1 MSQAASASI
10 HATIRAF
17 WDDRARQFKAD
28 GRATLRETHLRE
40 VEVRTMESKIR
51 SLRPKTVLDV
61 GCGNGWSTRRY
72 ARQFPGVQFVGVDF
86 SAEMIRYANLDV
98 PPNCAFAEA
107 DVLDSASLPAG
118 PFDMVITQRCI
129 QNLPDWEAQKRAI
142 GNLLSRRAAGGA
154 VLMMECSKDG
164 VRQLNGLRQRL
175 GLEPI
180 EGIEPWHNAFMRDA
194 DVVAEFDAR
203 VEHFSSTY
211 MFLAKVIHKK
221 LSYAARYLPPVGR
234 FGYDRLY
241 VLK

>member
-1 MSQAASASI
+1 MSQATAT

-40 VEVRTMESKIR
+40 VEIRTMEAKIR
-51 SLRPKTVLDV
+51 AMRPMTVLDV

-72 ARQFPGVQFVGVDF
+72 ARRFPGARFVGVDF

-98 PPNCAFAEA
+98 PPNCAFAVA
-107 DVLDSASLPAG
+107 DVLDAGSLPAG

-129 QNLPDWEAQKRAI
+129 QNLPDWQTQTRAI
-142 GNLLSRRAAGGA
+142 RNLLARRAPGGA

-164 VRQLNGLRQRL
+164 VRQLNGLRGRL
-175 GLEPI
+175 GLAPI
-180 EGIEPWHNAFMRDA
+180 EGIEPWHNAFMRDRA
-194 DVVAEFDAR
+194 VVKEFAAR
-203 VEHFSSTY
+203 VEYFSSTY
-211 MFLAKVIHKK
+211 MFLAKVLHKK
-221 LSYAARYLPPVGR
+221 LSYVARYLPPVGN